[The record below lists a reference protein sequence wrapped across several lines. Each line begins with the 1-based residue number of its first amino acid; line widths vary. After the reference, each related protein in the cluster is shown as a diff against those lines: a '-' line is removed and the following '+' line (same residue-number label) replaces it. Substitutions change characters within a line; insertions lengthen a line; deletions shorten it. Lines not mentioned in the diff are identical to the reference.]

1 MSGQVRPNTP
11 LGCGPN
17 QHYTFRKQRTL
28 GAGMTELELRNHIA
42 TLQRWLDSAW
52 RRLSDPA
59 LTRYDRRELRNQM
72 KQADAALRKCLGLV
86 SELKSAQARAGDGDD
101 RVAKPDL
108 RFLA

>member
-1 MSGQVRPNTP
+1 
-11 LGCGPN
+11 
-17 QHYTFRKQRTL
+17 
-28 GAGMTELELRNHIA
+28 MTEPELRNHIA

-52 RRLSDPA
+52 RRLNDPA

-86 SELKSAQARAGDGDD
+86 SEVKPAQTRGRVGNGDGDQF
-101 RVAKPDL
+101 AKPDL